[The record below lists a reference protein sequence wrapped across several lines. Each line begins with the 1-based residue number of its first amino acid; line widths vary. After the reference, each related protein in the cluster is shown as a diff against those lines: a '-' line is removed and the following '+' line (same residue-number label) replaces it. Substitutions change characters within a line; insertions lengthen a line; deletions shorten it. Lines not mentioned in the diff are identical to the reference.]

1 MPLIESPPD
10 ALANIYARSIL
21 ELAEADGGRE
31 RMESVMGQLED
42 ILDLARADRRFGEF
56 LASQV
61 LSTAER
67 RKSLRKI
74 FTDRCDDL
82 VMRFLLV
89 LNEKGRLGH
98 LPAIVAAYDAMVQE
112 RFGRIEVDVFT
123 AAPLDVAEIDKVKER
138 LGTILEKDIVVH
150 PYTDESMLGG
160 VKFRIGDQLIDAS
173 LASRLRRMR
182 DQIQHKGGAKLRANA
197 QRILDD
203 SNE

>member
-56 LASQV
+56 FASQV

-67 RKSLRKI
+67 RKSIRTI

-112 RFGRIEVDVFT
+112 QFGRIEVDVFT
-123 AAPLDVAEIDKVKER
+123 AAPLDVAEIDKVKDR
-138 LGTILEKDIVVH
+138 LSAILKKDVVVH

-182 DQIQHKGGAKLRANA
+182 DRIQDAGGAMLRANA
-197 QRILDD
+197 KRILND

>member
-21 ELAEADGGRE
+21 ELAEADGGRD

-61 LSTAER
+61 LSTADR
-67 RKSLRKI
+67 RKAIQAI

-82 VMRFLLV
+82 VKRFLLV

-98 LPAIVAAYDAMVQE
+98 LPAIVAAYDAMVQDQ
-112 RFGRIEVDVFT
+112 FGRVEVDVFT
-123 AAPLDVAEIDKVKER
+123 ASPLDVSEIDKVKDR
-138 LGTILEKDIVVH
+138 LGTILKKDVVVH

-182 DQIQHKGGAKLRANA
+182 DQIQDKGGATLRAHA
-197 QRILDD
+197 HRILDD
-203 SNE
+203 NNE